1 MKLDD
6 DWLKRQTNK
15 TYNSDK
21 VHIDT
26 HIWTAGGWTV
36 HLDLITVSLFNRFVC
51 WGGHPVK
58 KPPQKLNLQ
67 VESKVCWNSLRG
79 PTLNGMVLLEAVVE
93 LQACWDVIL
102 ILKYT
107 SQQRSGTFPLC
118 SSYHKSGCFS
128 KHQILLLVSAAGCDQ
143 SAPLSHGSGSLRASS
158 TAPGPAAAK
167 GSSAPL
173 QRRRAR
179 SLQGPEQL
187 PARIQAEFGT
197 GARYWVHL
205 VCRYRWSL
213 SWRLDQ
219 IWL

>member
-1 MKLDD
+1 ML
-6 DWLKRQTNK
+6 LYTNK
-15 TYNSDK
+15 YC
-21 VHIDT
+21 IC
-26 HIWTAGGWTV
+26 IWWIKKSWAYGTGWWLIETANIQFRQSAYWHTNMWISGGWTV
-36 HLDLITVSLFNRFVC
+36 HLDLSLFKRFVC
-51 WGGHPVK
+51 PGGPPVK
-58 KPPQKLNLQ
+58 KPPQKGNLK
-67 VESKVCWNSLRG
+67 VESKVRWNS
-79 PTLNGMVLLEAVVE
+79 